1 MKSVILKVG
10 QARCWMV
17 RPTHQQEAGGHVPH
31 RWRLPVS
38 KQVASWLVPLSEADL
53 ERERVPKRR
62 GSGANKA
69 RFRKAPWSGRRKEQA
84 AGSSVN
90 Q

>member
-10 QARCWMV
+10 RARCWTV
-17 RPTHQQEAGGHVPH
+17 RQTHQHEAGGRVPY
-31 RWRLPVS
+31 RRRLPVS
-38 KQVASWLVPLSEADL
+38 KQVASWLVPLSETDL

-62 GSGANKA
+62 GSGAKKA
-69 RFRKAPWSGRRKEQA
+69 RFRKTPCSGRRKEQV